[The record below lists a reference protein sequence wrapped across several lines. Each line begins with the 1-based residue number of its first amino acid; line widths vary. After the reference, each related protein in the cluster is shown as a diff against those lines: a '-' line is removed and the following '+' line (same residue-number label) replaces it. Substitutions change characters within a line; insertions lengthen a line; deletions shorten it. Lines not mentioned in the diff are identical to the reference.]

1 MFWIGAAA
9 LCIFETGVDA
19 LRAPLPNRLSSSALR
34 PPCQVVNFLAR
45 ISRSLSISP
54 LLGGARGPYIRD
66 EHRSIATAYFESPG
80 TLDMKVCL
88 PVISLCAGGKA
99 CRSRLG
105 PV

>member
-1 MFWIGAAA
+1 MCFA
-9 LCIFETGVDA
+9 
-19 LRAPLPNRLSSSALR
+19 RLP
-34 PPCQVVNFLAR
+34 QVVNFLAR

-88 PVISLCAGGKA
+88 AVIRMERWRQGLPIPARPCAMA
-99 CRSRLG
+99 VVE
-105 PV
+105 PY